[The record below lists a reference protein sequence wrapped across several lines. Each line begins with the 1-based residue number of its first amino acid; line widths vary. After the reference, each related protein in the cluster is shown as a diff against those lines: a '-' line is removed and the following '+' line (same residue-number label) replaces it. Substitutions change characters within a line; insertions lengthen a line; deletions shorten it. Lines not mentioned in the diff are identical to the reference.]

1 VDTSRIANNAAISW
15 LAGKGS
21 TLMSCPFFF
30 AGRYPPAGPNGIRR
44 RGPHLHIEHKT
55 LIRFCRVAG
64 RGYPRP
70 APSEPCMG
78 FSIHTAQA
86 SAKASRDTR
95 FHNGIF
101 GRLMIFTAIEMVYL
115 KITRCIRS
123 TFGSFHDTTNT
134 PRDARRDGFLTIRTQ
149 AVLPEPDAVQ
159 LRTAF

>member
-1 VDTSRIANNAAISW
+1 
-15 LAGKGS
+15 
-21 TLMSCPFFF
+21 M
-30 AGRYPPAGPNGIRR
+30 GRNGCGDACDVMMCAVARRFRHRWTNGITARSADDETKVSWEISF
-44 RGPHLHIEHKT
+44 GSSAED
-55 LIRFCRVAG
+55 CRVAG
-64 RGYPRP
+64 RGHPRP

-78 FSIHTAQA
+78 LSIHTAQA